1 MRMSWIAAIA
11 AAIVLSACANMSE
24 EDPAQVSLGPAS
36 GVVQVNGPCYDLGRL
51 SGRLDREGFVEV
63 GQGVTDPRI
72 TPLTPLTRLMVQPD
86 KQQFIVYAELA
97 GKGECVVVAGDGWEA
112 R

>member
-1 MRMSWIAAIA
+1 MRKLFAALGAFLLLA
-11 AAIVLSACANMSE
+11 ACQAVGTGE
-24 EDPAQVSLGPAS
+24 TPRVSLGPAS